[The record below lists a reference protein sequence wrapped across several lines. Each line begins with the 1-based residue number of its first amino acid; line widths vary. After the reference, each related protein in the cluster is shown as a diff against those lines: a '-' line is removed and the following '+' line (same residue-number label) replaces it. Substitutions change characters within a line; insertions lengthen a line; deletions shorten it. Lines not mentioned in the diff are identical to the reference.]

1 MATSQPLSVGVTS
14 TTRSDKALPHGRG
27 SARRTLQSALKIG
40 CMNRRTELNWG
51 LMLNILIAE
60 GTPATWQA
68 ERAGFGLPSNFS
80 LLAAAVQLHRPDIR
94 CTPLNIAD
102 GKDLPV
108 GTSLSDFDGVMIPG
122 SPLHVYHPNACVRR
136 QIDFARAAFAA
147 GVPVWGSCWGLQ
159 LAVMA
164 LGGSVRRNPRGRELP
179 IARAITMTE
188 VGRAD
193 PLLASRPAIFDALC
207 SHLDEIETLPP
218 NSRILAG
225 NEVSAIQAITA
236 Q

>member
-1 MATSQPLSVGVTS
+1 MATSKPSSVGVTS
-14 TTRSDKALPHGRG
+14 TTRSDRALQHGRG

-40 CMNRRTELNWG
+40 RMNRRTELNWG

-102 GKDLPV
+102 GEDLPV

-122 SPLHVYHPNACVRR
+122 SPLHIYHPGCLCQAADRFRSRRLCRRRARLGQLLGLTACRDGSR
-136 QIDFARAAFAA
+136 GIGPAQPAGPRAANCS
-147 GVPVWGSCWGLQ
+147 GDHHDGSGP
-159 LAVMA
+159 
-164 LGGSVRRNPRGRELP
+164 GGP
-179 IARAITMTE
+179 
-188 VGRAD
+188 
-193 PLLASRPAIFDALC
+193 ASRI
-207 SHLDEIETLPP
+207 S
-218 NSRILAG
+218 SRDFRRPVLAPR
-225 NEVSAIQAITA
+225 
-236 Q
+236 